1 MEFPNF
7 RDFIMKRAQ
16 LRRAHWMRIQHEVHF
31 NFLENCLRKFDIEG
45 QKPGKLIPL
54 AKRLVELHN
63 DKTMPHFFITDQVMI
78 RHLKRRLDSTGRDV
92 FERLSLAKGIGII
105 DVPMVPENTTIEMIN
120 FAMQKTRSETQD
132 EFSCISQD
140 FDWFKYSIDLF
151 DRRYIEQTADEKE
164 RRPPTIIDMEKQIS
178 G

>member
-1 MEFPNF
+1 
-7 RDFIMKRAQ
+7 
-16 LRRAHWMRIQHEVHF
+16 
-31 NFLENCLRKFDIEG
+31 
-45 QKPGKLIPL
+45 
-54 AKRLVELHN
+54 
-63 DKTMPHFFITDQVMI
+63 MI